1 MTTHVMSTEC
11 PECAA
16 QVGFARA
23 PLYGE
28 IARCGDCGV
37 EMEVTSASPIA
48 VVVAP
53 PVQEDW
59 GSEAA
64 SAGALSVFTL
74 QELAGDWNGAGG
86 CG

>member
-1 MTTHVMSTEC
+1 VTTQVMSTEC

-23 PLYGE
+23 PLCGE

-37 EMEVTSASPIA
+37 ELEVTSTSPIA

-59 GSEAA
+59 GE
-64 SAGALSVFTL
+64 
-74 QELAGDWNGAGG
+74 
-86 CG
+86 